1 MLFQIDTGPGSF
13 SGYKQY
19 VTAVINGTGNYNGT
33 NGLSDMT
40 DTIAVKTDVT
50 AASNA
55 TYYANQVITAL
66 NDLGYTSIST
76 IAY

>member
-1 MLFQIDTGPGSF
+1 
-13 SGYKQY
+13 
-19 VTAVINGTGNYNGT
+19 
-33 NGLSDMT
+33 MT